1 MSIYIYILY
10 IITLIVIISSLFYIK
25 KYKKKEKFNNIDI
38 NIKSYVINLDYRI
51 DRKKK
56 FINDYNLK
64 TIKYEIIKAI
74 DKKIYLH

>member
-25 KYKKKEKFNNIDI
+25 KYKKKEEFNNIDI

-56 FINDYNLK
+56 FINY
-64 TIKYEIIKAI
+64 
-74 DKKIYLH
+74 